1 MGRNVK
7 GKCWTGMCTNTSMN
21 ILVIYQN
28 CIDSL
33 SILTLLWSIIL
44 LMLSHIRLATR
55 RASLSCCIPS
65 EIFTTVV
72 CSLQTGKHSI
82 KKCINNNNK
91 HENEFYMWDNSMKSV
106 CVRVCVCVYMCVHA
120 CMCVCVCVH
129 VCVCVCVHVCMCVCV
144 CVHLHAYVCVQTCTY
159 MCVLV
164 C

>member
-72 CSLQTGKHSI
+72 CSLQTGEHSI
-82 KKCINNNNK
+82 QTCINNNNNK
-91 HENEFYMWDNSMKSV
+91 HENEFSMWDNSMKSA
-106 CVRVCVCVYMCVHA
+106 CVYVCVHA

-129 VCVCVCVHVCMCVCV
+129 VCVCVCMFACVCV
-144 CVHLHAYVCVQTCTY
+144 CASACVCIHAHTCVCLCAKI
-159 MCVLV
+159 
-164 C
+164 